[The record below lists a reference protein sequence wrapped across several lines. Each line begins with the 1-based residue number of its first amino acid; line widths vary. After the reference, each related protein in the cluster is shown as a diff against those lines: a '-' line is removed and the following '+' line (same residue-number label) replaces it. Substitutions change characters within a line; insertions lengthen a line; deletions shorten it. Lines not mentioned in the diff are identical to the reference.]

1 MEGVEL
7 VQVVEDVKEVEVVGV
22 VHRDV
27 AGINSI
33 IQYQQAP
40 LRKKLTESCDV
51 QKKNYSY
58 DYSYYKQSMEARK
71 HLQKTF
77 VQMLF

>member
-7 VQVVEDVKEVEVVGV
+7 VQVVEDVEEVEVVGV

-51 QKKNYSY
+51 QNYSY